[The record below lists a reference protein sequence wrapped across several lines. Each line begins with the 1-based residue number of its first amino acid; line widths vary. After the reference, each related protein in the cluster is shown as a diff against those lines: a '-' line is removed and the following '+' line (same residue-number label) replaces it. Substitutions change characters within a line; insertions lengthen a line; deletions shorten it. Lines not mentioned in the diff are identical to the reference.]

1 MKPPPSSCPID
12 IIRRAQEALFSVLPP
27 DSPVTHEKCISEL
40 LGILDSPE
48 CRLATARHAYAV
60 ALRDFQRHAAHAFI
74 DFATDLHAKEAAQV
88 QASPRSTKAFS
99 SAEDVTA
106 HLRAELE
113 RVRKH
118 ETHLIHHRDEL
129 IQKLSA
135 AEKRLEAAAAALR

>member
-1 MKPPPSSCPID
+1 MKTPPSPCPID

-27 DSPVTHEKCISEL
+27 NSPVTHEKCISEL

-48 CRLATARHAYAV
+48 CRLATARHAHAV
-60 ALRDFQRHAAHAFI
+60 ALRDFQRLTAKLFIEHAQDQQAKRA
-74 DFATDLHAKEAAQV
+74 ATAAEAPAPLSVAQ
-88 QASPRSTKAFS
+88 SPI
-99 SAEDVTA
+99 E

-118 ETHLIHHRDEL
+118 ETHLIQHRDEL

>member
-1 MKPPPSSCPID
+1 MKNPPSSCPID
-12 IIRRAQEALFSVLPP
+12 IIRRAQEVLFSILPH
-27 DSPVTHEKCISEL
+27 DTTVTHEQCINTL

-48 CRLATARHAYAV
+48 CRLATARHAHAV
-60 ALRDFQRHAAHAFI
+60 ALRDFQRHAAQTFI
-74 DFATDLHAKEAAQV
+74 NFATDLHAKDAAQE

-99 SAEDVTA
+99 SAEDVTT

-118 ETHLIHHRDEL
+118 ETHLIQHRDEL
-129 IQKLSA
+129 ILKLAA